1 MFDPE
6 EEVDY
11 INERNREYNKKLR
24 RDYGKYT
31 EEIKSNLEKGSA
43 Q

>member
-11 INERNREYNKKLR
+11 INERNRDFNKKLR

-31 EEIKSNLEKGSA
+31 EEIKSNLERGSA